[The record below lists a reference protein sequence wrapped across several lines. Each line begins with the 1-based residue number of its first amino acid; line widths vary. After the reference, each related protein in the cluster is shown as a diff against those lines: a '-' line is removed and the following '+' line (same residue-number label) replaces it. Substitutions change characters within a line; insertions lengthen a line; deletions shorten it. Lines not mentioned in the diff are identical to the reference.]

1 MLLRQQRE
9 AASPPARDNRV
20 IYELMRQMRGE
31 GEGIEEAQD
40 TPHED

>member
-31 GEGIEEAQD
+31 GIEEAQD
-40 TPHED
+40 APHED